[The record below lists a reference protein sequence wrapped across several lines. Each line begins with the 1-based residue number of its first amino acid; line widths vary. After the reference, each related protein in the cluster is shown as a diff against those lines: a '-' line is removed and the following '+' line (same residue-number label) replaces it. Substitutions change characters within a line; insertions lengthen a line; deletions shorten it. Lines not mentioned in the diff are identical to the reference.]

1 MDAVAF
7 AARQLSDLLRL
18 VDALEMEGAD
28 IGARLHF
35 MLADIHHLGAARDF
49 LPDIIVGLQIVA
61 ALVDK
66 AKVDGVADD
75 DFTIVGGFLSGN
87 QLEQRRLAR
96 AIGSDHTDDAARRQ
110 RKGTVLE
117 QQLVTISLR
126 SEEHTSELQSL
137 MR

>member
-7 AARQLSDLLRL
+7 AARQLADLFLL
-18 VDALEMEGAD
+18 VDALEIEGAD

-66 AKVDGVADD
+66 AKVDGFADD
-75 DFTIVGGFLSGN
+75 DFAIVGGFLSGN

-96 AIGSDHTDDAARRQ
+96 AIWSDHTDAAARRQ
-110 RKGTVLE
+110 RKGPVFDTTV
-117 QQLVTISLR
+117 VAISL
-126 SEEHTSELQSL
+126 
-137 MR
+137 